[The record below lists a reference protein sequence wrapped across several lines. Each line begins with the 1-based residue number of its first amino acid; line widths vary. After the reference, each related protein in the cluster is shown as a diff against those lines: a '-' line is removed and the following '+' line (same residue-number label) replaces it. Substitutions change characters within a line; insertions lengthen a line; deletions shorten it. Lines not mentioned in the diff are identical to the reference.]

1 MENYERF
8 AADYFKVQVNF
19 SSSWSRGEIVWDG
32 LPCERIFITS
42 GLFIGFLI
50 D

>member
-19 SSSWSRGEIVWDG
+19 SSSWSQEVKSFGTACRVNE
-32 LPCERIFITS
+32 
-42 GLFIGFLI
+42 FLLHL
-50 D
+50 DYLSDF